1 MSKAWKDFE
10 DRVGKALGGRRVLG
24 NRGSGVP
31 DCDENVQ
38 FSVEAKHGYGKF
50 ALRSDWIAQ
59 ARKNQVPGKPWI
71 IVQAP
76 KHSRTPLVTLEFDVF
91 VELARDAGRIT

>member
-1 MSKAWKDFE
+1 MPDKAWKVFE
-10 DRVGKALGGRRVLG
+10 RRICELLGGKRSGPLG
-24 NRGSGVP
+24 DSVC
-31 DCDENVQ
+31 DCIGTP
-38 FSVEAKHGYGKF
+38 FSPEIKHGYGKF

-71 IVQAP
+71 LVQAP